1 MQINEIQS
9 VAKSEKLFAKSETG
23 LRYVLVGL
31 GLAGLIF
38 LYSRTLSRDT
48 PTLTSAIPVQVG
60 TVTSQPVPATL
71 P

>member
-1 MQINEIQS
+1 MQINDIQL
-9 VAKSEKLFAKSETG
+9 VAKTEKPFAKSETG
-23 LRYVLVGL
+23 LLYVLACL

>member
-1 MQINEIQS
+1 MQINEIQL
-9 VAKSEKLFAKSETG
+9 VAKIEKPLAKSETG
-23 LRYVLVGL
+23 LLYVLACL

-60 TVTSQPVPATL
+60 AAISQPVPAAL